1 MSIDFA
7 LKDIYRKKE
16 TSYPFIFIISLTIAL
31 VVFLIHLTSSL
42 GLNTFIKQNFANS
55 YFFSGGINIVF
66 TDFTT
71 LIISLMLILAFSI
84 VIIVTS
90 TLITTK
96 KRDIAIMKAI
106 GSIPRKIYNFYLTE
120 TYLIFLIG
128 FLLGLGL
135 GFISY
140 GIFHLIVNIN
150 IIQLNFQIDVI
161 YLPILFIS
169 CILGIF
175 FVPGVLLRKIGTQ
188 GIIKSFSKD
197 IPYDYNA
204 SKGLTLVPK
213 WLSRIGFNF
222 KISITNTV
230 RRKGEF
236 KRYML
241 VFSIICL
248 ILFTLTLGTF
258 VISTSSKGWV
268 RNSQNENIIAI
279 GHEDVITNF
288 SLMYYMFS
296 NPNILITNDI
306 IDFLDPKYVF
316 SFSDIED
323 ISNFSEIKAIDQR
336 LINFFDVE
344 EREGYHCYPDGGCYL
359 VGSDRKANI
368 PILGINTSSMI
379 QDFEIEGNYIE
390 YPYDDMIIGDTLA
403 YNLFESALDQRLY
416 ITELNQQFRIKGV
429 VIDTFYSGFGG
440 YVDLGYLQSKLNYT
454 QNEINLILIKIDKDG
469 LTNIQ
474 SNLTSFIL
482 GKLGDD
488 FGYLSLENPF
498 EANINYINNISLYPI
513 FIIVIMA
520 IISLISLYN
529 YQKGGIMDK
538 AKDFLIMRALGT
550 RYKYLKRIMF
560 FEASFIIIPS
570 LLLSLGIGM
579 ILNSLVLVER
589 TYLPPISLPFMIIG
603 IFFIAFLLLDY
614 FSLFPI
620 LKKIK
625 QFTIKDFDI
634 Y

>member
-16 TSYPFIFIISLTIAL
+16 TSYPFIFTISLTIAL

-42 GLNTFIKQNFANS
+42 GLSTFIKQNFTNS
-55 YFFSGGINIVF
+55 YFSSGGINIVF

-71 LIISLMLILAFSI
+71 LIISLMLLLAFSI

-120 TYLIFLIG
+120 TYLVFLIG

-140 GIFHLIVNIN
+140 GIFHLILNIN
-150 IIQLNFQIDVI
+150 IIQFNFQIDVI

-169 CILGIF
+169 CILGIY

-204 SKGLTLVPK
+204 SKGLTIVPK
-213 WLSRIGFNF
+213 WLSRLGFNF
-222 KISITNTV
+222 KISIINTI

-236 KRYML
+236 KRYLL
-241 VFSIICL
+241 VFSLISL

-258 VISTSSKGWV
+258 VISTSSKEWV
-268 RNSQNENIIAI
+268 KNSQNENIIAI
-279 GHEDVITNF
+279 GHEDVISNF
-288 SLMYYMFS
+288 SLMYNMFS
-296 NPNILITNDI
+296 NPNLLITNDT

-316 SFSDIED
+316 SFSDIEE

-344 EREGYHCYPDGGCYL
+344 EREGYHCYSDGGCYL

-368 PILGINTSSMI
+368 PILGINTSTMI

-390 YPYDDMIIGDTLA
+390 YPDDDIIIGDALA
-403 YNLFESALDQRLY
+403 YNLFEFALDQRLY
-416 ITELNQQFRIKGV
+416 ITEISQQFRINGV
-429 VIDTFYSGFGG
+429 VIDTFYSGF
-440 YVDLGYLQSKLNYT
+440 
-454 QNEINLILIKIDKDG
+454 
-469 LTNIQ
+469 
-474 SNLTSFIL
+474 
-482 GKLGDD
+482 
-488 FGYLSLENPF
+488 
-498 EANINYINNISLYPI
+498 
-513 FIIVIMA
+513 
-520 IISLISLYN
+520 
-529 YQKGGIMDK
+529 
-538 AKDFLIMRALGT
+538 R
-550 RYKYLKRIMF
+550 F
-560 FEASFIIIPS
+560 F
-570 LLLSLGIGM
+570 
-579 ILNSLVLVER
+579 
-589 TYLPPISLPFMIIG
+589 T
-603 IFFIAFLLLDY
+603 
-614 FSLFPI
+614 
-620 LKKIK
+620 K
-625 QFTIKDFDI
+625 
-634 Y
+634 